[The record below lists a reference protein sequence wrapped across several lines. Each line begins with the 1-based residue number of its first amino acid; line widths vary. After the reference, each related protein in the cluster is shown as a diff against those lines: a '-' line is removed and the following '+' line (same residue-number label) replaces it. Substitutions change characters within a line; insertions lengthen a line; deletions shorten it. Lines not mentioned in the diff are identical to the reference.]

1 MIGAGDEQ
9 GRKSISPK
17 EMLDSAAAW
26 LVSLCQG
33 EVWLLI
39 PEVVMPVWEG
49 GVSPPLVR
57 R

>member
-9 GRKSISPK
+9 GMKSISPK
-17 EMLDSAAAW
+17 EMLGSAAAR